1 VKKLSEVCKI
11 VGVTRRTLQEYDK
24 VGLLHPSDKT
34 EAGYW
39 LYDENA
45 IKQLI
50 AIQVFIECGYER
62 KKIKSIL
69 EMPSLDL
76 LSEFDKLI
84 TALEEKRKRIDGM
97 INTVKTLQITAKLP
111 LSTLLAIQRMDVGNI
126 YKEKSFSANLK
137 EVIAKSA
144 SYDESEAKEAELY
157 MPFWYTLV
165 AIRYP
170 LIRPS
175 HFIRL

>member
-126 YKEKSFSANLK
+126 
-137 EVIAKSA
+137 
-144 SYDESEAKEAELY
+144 
-157 MPFWYTLV
+157 
-165 AIRYP
+165 
-170 LIRPS
+170 
-175 HFIRL
+175 

>member
-1 VKKLSEVCKI
+1 MKKLSEVCKI

-126 YKEKSFSANLK
+126 
-137 EVIAKSA
+137 
-144 SYDESEAKEAELY
+144 
-157 MPFWYTLV
+157 
-165 AIRYP
+165 
-170 LIRPS
+170 
-175 HFIRL
+175 